1 MWCDGMYSTV
11 LEIDVASSEFC
22 EHGQEQKYSFVQEH
36 LLKSLITFLY
46 ITYRRVSLF
55 KAPQSVSQYH
65 VLKYPDNPVSKSY

>member
-1 MWCDGMYSTV
+1 MNSTV

-36 LLKSLITFLY
+36 LLQPLITLLY

-55 KAPQSVSQYH
+55 KG
-65 VLKYPDNPVSKSY
+65 L